1 MRFPI
6 ELWTDPADA
15 VLAAATAEGFAFFP
29 IILTDKLA
37 NAVFINEAAE
47 SIFRDRAEALVNRT
61 TFSLLGFE
69 KLECLPEGLTL
80 ALQARSTPWRG
91 VVQLDVTG
99 GQERRYV
106 EASAVHRDGELVC
119 GLLRIAEHTT

>member
-15 VLAAATAEGFAFFP
+15 ALATATAEGFAFFP
-29 IILTDKLA
+29 IILTDRLA

-61 TFSLLGFE
+61 TLSLLGFE
-69 KLECLPEGLTL
+69 KADCLPEGLTL
-80 ALQARSTPWRG
+80 ALQAKSGPWRG
-91 VVQLDVTG
+91 VVMLDVAG
-99 GQERRYV
+99 GAERRYI
-106 EASAVHRDGELVC
+106 EASAVHRDGELIC
-119 GLLRIAEHTT
+119 GILRIAEHTT

>member
-15 VLAAATAEGFAFFP
+15 ALATATAEGFAFFP
-29 IILTDKLA
+29 IILTDRLA

-61 TFSLLGFE
+61 TLSLSGIR
-69 KLECLPEGLTL
+69 KGGLPPRGIDAGAAGEERPVAWSCDARRGRGSRAPLHRGL
-80 ALQARSTPWRG
+80 RG
-91 VVQLDVTG
+91 PS
-99 GQERRYV
+99 RW
-106 EASAVHRDGELVC
+106 
-119 GLLRIAEHTT
+119 